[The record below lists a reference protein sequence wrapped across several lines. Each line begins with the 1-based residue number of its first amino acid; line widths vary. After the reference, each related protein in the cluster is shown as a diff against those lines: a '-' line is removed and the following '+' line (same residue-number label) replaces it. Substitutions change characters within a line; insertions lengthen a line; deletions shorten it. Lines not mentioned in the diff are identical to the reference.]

1 MKFNRG
7 ALASALFLLVAIVVA
22 VWLYP
27 KMPDR
32 IPVHWDVHGNF
43 DGSMSRFWA
52 SAFPALTIAGL
63 MALTGL
69 LPWMSPRRFEID
81 SFVRVFGIV
90 MLAIQGSILV
100 LGLAMLFNG
109 AGYAM
114 PMPMLAMLAAGA
126 IFMVIGNYMGK
137 LRRNFFIG
145 IRTPWTLSSD
155 AVWER
160 THRIGG
166 WLFLLAG
173 LVAML
178 SSLLHT
184 PLWFPI
190 ASLLAAVLISCIY
203 SWVIYRRLSGKA

>member
-7 ALASALFLLVAIVVA
+7 TAVSALFLLIAIVVA

-32 IPVHWDVHGNF
+32 IPVHWNIHGDVDGN
-43 DGSMSRFWA
+43 MSRFWA
-52 SAFPALTIAGL
+52 AAFPALLIAGL
-63 MALTGL
+63 TALAAL
-69 LPWMSPRRFEID
+69 LPRISPQRFETD

-90 MLAIQGSILV
+90 MLAIQGMILV

-109 AGYAM
+109 AGYAL

-160 THRIGG
+160 THRLGG

-173 LVAML
+173 LVAVL
-178 SSLLHT
+178 SSLLGA
-184 PLWFPI
+184 PLWLPI
-190 ASLLAAVLISCIY
+190 AALLAAVLISCIY
-203 SWVIYRRLSGKA
+203 SWVVHRRLSGEA